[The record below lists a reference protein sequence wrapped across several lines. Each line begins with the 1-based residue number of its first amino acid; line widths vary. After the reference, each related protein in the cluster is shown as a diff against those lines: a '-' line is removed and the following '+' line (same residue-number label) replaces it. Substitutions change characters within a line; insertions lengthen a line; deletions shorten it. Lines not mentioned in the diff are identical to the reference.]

1 MNKQH
6 DKEANKEITSWLRTG
21 LEEYFFEEKGAWAFV
36 SEAEII
42 ASSPDLIFGLKNVY
56 EAMPV
61 RQQEAFR
68 QATADLLE
76 SLPHSDKYII
86 IFECLISLIKLL
98 PAPEALDAISN
109 RVGHS
114 FFGKSQNDDGN
125 SLFAHALMAVAE
137 MADKAPK
144 GDATKCLYK
153 LITSSNFDSAYSGIA
168 LIALCKAEP
177 DDLVEHLGLLS
188 EPLRKMFDKFEL
200 DNDSIL
206 ELMTIIF
213 NTVGR
218 GRFVDAIN
226 SIVSGFG
233 LYQTAYQWFMIA
245 SSQKVQFANSDE
257 EYLYF
262 SEVGSA
268 SPTFIRSSL
277 LTTDSAPSNKRMP
290 QDLPYE
296 GQSKLARELNE
307 AMLG

>member
-1 MNKQH
+1 MNKKQN
-6 DKEANKEITSWLRTG
+6 EATKEITSWLRTG

-36 SEAEII
+36 PEAEII

-76 SLPHSDKYII
+76 SLPHSDEYII
-86 IFECLISLIKLL
+86 ILERLISLIKLL
-98 PAPEALDAISN
+98 PAPEALDAISK
-109 RVGHS
+109 RLGHS
-114 FFGKSQNDDGN
+114 FFGKSQDDTSN

-144 GDATKCLYK
+144 GDATKCLLK

-188 EPLRKMFDKFEL
+188 EPLRMMFDEFEL
-200 DNDSIL
+200 DSDSIL
-206 ELMTIIF
+206 ELITIIF
-213 NTVGR
+213 SAVGLE
-218 GRFVDAIN
+218 RFVDAIS

-233 LYQTAYQWFMIA
+233 LYHTAYQWFMIA
-245 SSQKVQFANSDE
+245 SSQKVQFVNTAEGFLD
-257 EYLYF
+257 F
-262 SEVGSA
+262 SEIGAVSVTLRR
-268 SPTFIRSSL
+268 PNL
-277 LTTDSAPSNKRMP
+277 LITDSALSNKRLT

-296 GQSKLARELNE
+296 WQSELAIDLDK
-307 AMLG
+307 AMFG

>member
-1 MNKQH
+1 MNKKQN
-6 DKEANKEITSWLRTG
+6 EATKEITSWLRTG

-36 SEAEII
+36 PEAEII

-98 PAPEALDAISN
+98 PAPEALDAISK
-109 RVGHS
+109 RLGHS
-114 FFGKSQNDDGN
+114 FFGKSQDDTSN

-144 GDATKCLYK
+144 GDATKCLLK

-188 EPLRKMFDKFEL
+188 EPLRKMFYEFEL

-226 SIVSGFG
+226 SIVYGFG
-233 LYQTAYQWFMIA
+233 LYHTAYQWFMIA
-245 SSQKVQFANSDE
+245 SSQKIQFKNIGE
-257 EYLYF
+257 KYLYF

-268 SPTFIRSSL
+268 SPTLTRSNL
-277 LTTDSAPSNKRMP
+277 LITDSVTSNKRLP
-290 QDLPYE
+290 QDFQYE
-296 GQSKLARELNE
+296 WQSELAIDLDK
-307 AMLG
+307 AMFG

>member
-61 RQQEAFR
+61 RQREAFR

-76 SLPHSDKYII
+76 SLPHSDKYIT

-98 PAPEALDAISN
+98 PVPEALDAISK

-114 FFGKSQNDDGN
+114 FFGKSHNDDGN
-125 SLFAHALMAVAE
+125 SLFAHALMAVSE

-144 GDATKCLYK
+144 GDATECLRK

-177 DDLVEHLGLLS
+177 DGLVEHLGLLS
-188 EPLRKMFDKFEL
+188 KPLRMMFDEFEL
-200 DNDSIL
+200 DSDSIL
-206 ELMTIIF
+206 ELITIIF
-213 NTVGR
+213 NTVGL
-218 GRFVDAIN
+218 GQFVDAIN
-226 SIVSGFG
+226 SIVSEFG
-233 LYQTAYQWFMIA
+233 LYHIAYQWFMIA
-245 SSQKVQFANSDE
+245 SSHKIQFKNTGE

-268 SPTFIRSSL
+268 SPTLKRSNL
-277 LTTDSAPSNKRMP
+277 LITDSVTSNKRLP
-290 QDLPYE
+290 HDLPYA
-296 GQSKLARELNE
+296 GQSEFATELDE
-307 AMLG
+307 AMFG

>member
-1 MNKQH
+1 MNKKQN
-6 DKEANKEITSWLRTG
+6 EATKEITSWLRTG

-36 SEAEII
+36 PEAEII

-61 RQQEAFR
+61 RQQAAFR

-98 PAPEALDAISN
+98 PAPEALDAISK
-109 RVGHS
+109 RLGHS
-114 FFGKSQNDDGN
+114 FFGKSQDDTSN

-144 GDATKCLYK
+144 GDATKCLLK

-188 EPLRKMFDKFEL
+188 EPLRKMFYEFEL

-206 ELMTIIF
+206 ELITIIF
-213 NTVGR
+213 SAVGLE
-218 GRFVDAIN
+218 RFVDAIS

-233 LYQTAYQWFMIA
+233 LYHTAYQWFMIA
-245 SSQKVQFANSDE
+245 SSHKIQFKNTGE

-268 SPTFIRSSL
+268 SPTLKRSNL
-277 LTTDSAPSNKRMP
+277 LITDSVTSNKRLP
-290 QDLPYE
+290 HDLPYA
-296 GQSKLARELNE
+296 GQSEFATELDE
-307 AMLG
+307 AMFG